1 MNSCCIRRSASNP
14 VGIATFALWLV
25 VFILAWPTTASAEEM
40 ASKTLRIAY
49 VEFPP
54 ITFRNHAGEADGA
67 MIDITRK
74 VAIEAGY
81 TPEFVYLPVSRVYLY
96 LRNGLIDL
104 WPGPTDI
111 PTLEGEVL
119 ESWASPMP
127 IRLSAWYVEKK
138 MSPLENFDQL
148 RGKTVIVIGGY
159 TYAGLINWLNNAED
173 IRITEAP
180 NHRSAIDM
188 LKRNRG
194 DYLLDYREPVLEILD
209 RPEMEKIGETAV
221 RSRDLAWLFSLAS
234 PRAAVLRE
242 EFDDA
247 YLRLAEKGEVP
258 QVRTVTPGYVIPG
271 FPEAYR

>member
-1 MNSCCIRRSASNP
+1 MNSCCIRRPASNP
-14 VGIATFALWLV
+14 AGFATFALWLLV
-25 VFILAWPTTASAEEM
+25 SVLAWPSIASGEEA

-54 ITFRNHAGEADGA
+54 LSYRNEAGEADGA
-67 MIDITRK
+67 MMEITRK

-81 TPEFVYLPVSRVYLY
+81 TPEFIYLPVSRVYLY

-111 PTLEGEVL
+111 PTLDGEVL

-127 IRLSAWYVEKK
+127 IQLSAWYSQNK
-138 MSPLENFDQL
+138 MRPLENFNQL

-159 TYAGLINWLNNAED
+159 TYAGLINWLNDVED

-209 RPEMEKIGETAV
+209 GPADEKIGETEV
-221 RSRDLAWLFSLAS
+221 RSRNVAWLFSLAR
-234 PRAAVLRE
+234 PRAAILRE

-258 QVRTVTPGYVIPG
+258 GVRTVMPAYIIPG
-271 FPEAYR
+271 FPEQYR